1 MDRVVIGLPD
11 RRELELGV
19 SGPPGGEVL
28 LWHHGT
34 PGGVHQMRFL
44 AHAVHVRGWRLV
56 TMARPGYGT
65 STRLQGRLVADVV
78 PDVTAVLDHL
88 GADTA
93 VVGGASGGGPHSL
106 ACAAL
111 LPDRIR
117 AALVVCCVAPY
128 EADGLDFLAGMGQD
142 NVDEFGLAL
151 EGEHALRPYIEEQ
164 LPAMAEATPEQL
176 VEQMASLLPE
186 VDRACLTGDVGAD
199 FAAAMNDV
207 GRAGA
212 EGWIDDDLAFT
223 RPWGFD
229 LDQVRA
235 PVSLWQGQLDL
246 MVPFAHGQWL
256 APRIPGVSA
265 HLERDQGHLSITVG
279 AVERMLDELA
289 ALAGS

>member
-1 MDRVVIGLPD
+1 
-11 RRELELGV
+11 
-19 SGPPGGEVL
+19 
-28 LWHHGT
+28 
-34 PGGVHQMRFL
+34 MRFL
-44 AHAVHVRGWRLV
+44 AHAVHARGWRLV

-65 STRLQGRLVADVV
+65 STRLQGRAVADVV
-78 PDVTAVLDHL
+78 PDVTAVLDRL

-128 EADGLDFLAGMGQD
+128 AADGLDFIAGMGQD

-164 LPAMAEATPEQL
+164 LPATAEATPEQL

-199 FAAAMNDV
+199 FAVAMNDV

-235 PVSLWQGQLDL
+235 PVSLWQGELDL

-256 APRIPGVSA
+256 APRIPGVRP
-265 HLERDQGHLSITVG
+265 HLESGQGHLSITVG
-279 AVERMLDELA
+279 AVDRMLDELQVLVA
-289 ALAGS
+289 Y